1 MVRAESRTGLRA
13 IRTCFVHKR
22 NCNTWNSKESDANK
36 HTCSSDIEVSCFT
49 YDGIHAIQ
57 EALAKG
63 KSVQTE
69 DIKISIRLI
78 APPLYVMSC
87 MALNKDRGIQLLT
100 SAIEEIRT
108 SIGAKGGT
116 LTVKEAPFVATKDT
130 DDELEK
136 LMSKLEEDN
145 KEKDGDEP
153 EEEGM

>member
-1 MVRAESRTGLRA
+1 MVEVTGRFALTFLLFLTSPKPR
-13 IRTCFVHKR
+13 
-22 NCNTWNSKESDANK
+22 
-36 HTCSSDIEVSCFT
+36 SDIEVSCFT
-49 YDGIHAIQ
+49 YDGIDAIK

-63 KSVQTE
+63 KSVE
-69 DIKISIRLI
+69 SDEIKISIRLI

-100 SAIEEIRT
+100 SAIEEIRG
-108 SIGAKGGT
+108 SIATKGGT

-145 KEKDGDEP
+145 KEKDGDDP
-153 EEEGM
+153 EEDGM